1 MKLIAQVLAL
11 AVAFVGASGCTT
23 MVKGKI
29 TLADERGAPVTDTK
43 PEGVTVNF
51 INLEGKID
59 ETVVSVVS
67 DATGKYQS
75 PKLVK
80 GQYKI
85 EAFLPGYGLE
95 TTTLKVKGPK
105 KALFTLKKIREARG
119 KSIRESEEDN
129 IPNPGDVQIAPP
141 GF

>member
-1 MKLIAQVLAL
+1 MNPTCRVLVLAAA
-11 AVAFVGASGCTT
+11 AVTAGGCTT

-29 TLADERGAPVTDTK
+29 TLADERGAPVADVK

-51 INLEGKID
+51 INLEGKI
-59 ETVVSVVS
+59 EESVVSVTTDV
-67 DATGKYQS
+67 TGKYKS
-75 PKLVK
+75 PKLVA
-80 GQYKI
+80 GQYKV
-85 EAFLPGYGLE
+85 EAFLPGYAIE
-95 TTTLKVKGPK
+95 SVTLKVKGPK
-105 KALFTLKKIREARG
+105 KALFTLKKIKEARG